1 MSHQE
6 QKDRSR
12 HASLA
17 AAARILLRSGFR
29 DSSGGDVLNEAGLTV
44 VALQA
49 TRKLAI
55 DHERCNVN
63 GGAIALGH
71 PLEATGAILLG
82 TAFDELERSDKST
95 ALVTLC
101 IGGGQG
107 VATLIERACRT
118 HP

>member
-12 HASLA
+12 HAILA
-17 AAARILLRSGFR
+17 AAARILAWTGIR
-29 DSSGGDVLNEAGLTV
+29 DSSGGDVMNAAGLTV
-44 VALQA
+44 VALEA

-55 DHERCNVN
+55 DHKGCNVN

-71 PLEATGAILLG
+71 PLGATGAIRLG
-82 TAFDELERSDKST
+82 TAFDELERSAKST